1 MKPSSSKLF
10 LLSICLII
18 LNCEY
23 FSTTTH
29 TPKQIKKASEWSDKD
44 QLPAFEDCQNE
55 AEENRFSCFKN
66 RIASTVN
73 DALYLEELVANQEID
88 QEIILEIQISKDGDI
103 TLLSIDNASS
113 VVNAMPELSTLLE
126 NAIASL
132 PQALPATKTNVGVT
146 VNSQIKL
153 PIRVIASP
161 Q

>member
-1 MKPSSSKLF
+1 M
-10 LLSICLII
+10 
-18 LNCEY
+18 
-23 FSTTTH
+23 
-29 TPKQIKKASEWSDKD
+29 
-44 QLPAFEDCQNE
+44 
-55 AEENRFSCFKN
+55 
-66 RIASTVN
+66 
-73 DALYLEELVANQEID
+73 ANQEID

-132 PQALPATKTNVGVT
+132 PQALPATRANVGVT